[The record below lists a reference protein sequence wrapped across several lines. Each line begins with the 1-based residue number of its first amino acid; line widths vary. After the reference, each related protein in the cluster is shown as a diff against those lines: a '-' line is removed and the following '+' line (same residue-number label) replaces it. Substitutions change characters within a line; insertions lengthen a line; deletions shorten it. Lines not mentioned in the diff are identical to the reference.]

1 MVPPRRNSSHPATRN
16 RLRNTPPHL
25 PTTKMN
31 TQVQSL
37 LSNLEALFTSQVAM
51 ADAHGLP
58 TLPHIS
64 LARAKEL
71 LTDIRIAKATTK
83 QAKDPAYFNRLDTI
97 HCK

>member
-1 MVPPRRNSSHPATRN
+1 
-16 RLRNTPPHL
+16 
-25 PTTKMN
+25 
-31 TQVQSL
+31 
-37 LSNLEALFTSQVAM
+37 VAM